1 MSDYKKN
8 DQLDKEE
15 KEILEAYENGKLN
28 GAPASDSMV
37 LAAKKTIKKI

>member
-37 LAAKKTIKKI
+37 LAAKETIKKI